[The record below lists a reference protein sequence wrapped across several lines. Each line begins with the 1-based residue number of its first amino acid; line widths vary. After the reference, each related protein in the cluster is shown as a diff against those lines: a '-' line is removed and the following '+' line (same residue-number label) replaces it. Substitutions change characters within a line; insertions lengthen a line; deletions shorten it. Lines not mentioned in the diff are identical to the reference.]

1 MGSARVP
8 NPQPK
13 AASWPLAALPP
24 CPMTDINRRQPPRSE
39 HAAAVCSMPHRRPPG
54 ADCESCAARMHMAVE
69 SWHCPVCGWRWTITA
84 TPDNRIEALGTH
96 TSASRI
102 AAVDITRLAAA
113 EPSAGQTA
121 PHRHTRTGTAP

>member
-1 MGSARVP
+1 
-8 NPQPK
+8 
-13 AASWPLAALPP
+13 
-24 CPMTDINRRQPPRSE
+24 MTGINRRQPPRSE
-39 HAAAVCSMPHRRPPG
+39 HAAACSLPREQPPG
-54 ADCESCAARMHMAVE
+54 ADCESCAARMQMAVE

-113 EPSAGQTA
+113 EPSAGQSA
-121 PHRHTRTGTAP
+121 PHRHTRIGTAP